1 MGWRAWLKCLVGVA
15 LALSVVI
22 EVRAKQPVFV
32 SWLVADDPG
41 DQTILHY
48 WERYELEELSP
59 TEMVD
64 LGTMLFYRG
73 YPKDAVRVLETALDQ
88 DKELYEAW
96 FRIGLVEHQQGNL
109 RDARIA
115 YKRCLKIL
123 KGHGWCNFY
132 LGLLEEQEGHGKTAM
147 GYFRAAF
154 RYAPKLADRE
164 VNPEIASSDLSLG
177 AWLMMA
183 QDNAFKSSL
192 PMSFLHPKRVS
203 NVKAKFSGEVQ
214 KPKGKSETKAQ
225 VQEVEP
231 ATGKIEKI
239 EQPPATSGAKGRGT
253 AKIVPMKKSA
263 ETSKA
268 KSPKGSTTPTSKK
281 PRDTTPYTAPTPAPP
296 GASET
301 KAPFGLPG
309 NRGVSSDA
317 YPGF

>member
-32 SWLVADDPG
+32 SWLVAGDPG

-64 LGTMLFYRG
+64 LDTMLFYRG
-73 YPKDAVRVLETALDQ
+73 CPKDAVRVLETALDQ

-147 GYFRAAF
+147 EYYRAAF
-154 RYAPKLADRE
+154 RYEPKLADRE
-164 VNPEIASSDLSLG
+164 VNPEMASSDLSLG

-192 PMSFLHPKRVS
+192 PMGYLHPKRVK
-203 NVKAKFSGEVQ
+203 NVKAKYAEEAHKSKARNET
-214 KPKGKSETKAQ
+214 KGK
-225 VQEVEP
+225 VQEADPEP
-231 ATGKIEKI
+231 GKAE
-239 EQPPATSGAKGRGT
+239 PLSVTSGGT
-253 AKIVPMKKSA
+253 ARIVPVKKSA
-263 ETSKA
+263 KASKA
-268 KSPKGSTTPTSKK
+268 KPSKGSMTPTSKK
-281 PRDTTPYTAPTPAPP
+281 PRATKPPATPTPVPTTPSGTETPY
-296 GASET
+296 
-301 KAPFGLPG
+301 GLPG

>member
-1 MGWRAWLKCLVGVA
+1 MGWRAWMNCAVGVA

-48 WERYELEELSP
+48 WERFELEELSA

-73 YPKDAVRVLETALDQ
+73 YPKDAIRVFRSALNQ
-88 DKELYEAW
+88 EKELYEAW

-115 YKRCLKIL
+115 YKRCLKLL

-132 LGLLEEQEGHGKTAM
+132 LGLLEEQDGHGKKAM
-147 GYFRAAF
+147 EYYRAAF
-154 RYAPKLADRE
+154 RYAPVLADRE
-164 VNPEIASSDLSLG
+164 VNPEMASSDLSLG

-183 QDNAFKSSL
+183 QDAAFKSTL
-192 PMSFLHPKRVS
+192 PMPYLHPNRVE
-203 NVKAKFSGEVQ
+203 NVKDHFSGDVEQTKAGKKATEVDPVAEKAEQ
-214 KPKGKSETKAQ
+214 ASTTSGGRARLVPVTKPKK
-225 VQEVEP
+225 
-231 ATGKIEKI
+231 
-239 EQPPATSGAKGRGT
+239 TSRTRA
-253 AKIVPMKKSA
+253 SQ
-263 ETSKA
+263 
-268 KSPKGSTTPTSKK
+268 SPKTPASKK
-281 PRDTTPYTAPTPAPP
+281 PTAPTSTDDSQKKTPY
-296 GASET
+296 
-301 KAPFGLPG
+301 GLPG
-309 NRGVSSDA
+309 ARSVSSDA

>member
-1 MGWRAWLKCLVGVA
+1 MGWRAWLKCVVGVA

-73 YPKDAVRVLETALDQ
+73 YPKDAIRVLENALDQ
-88 DKELYEAW
+88 DEELYEAW
-96 FRIGLVEHQQGNL
+96 FRIGLVEHHQGNI

-115 YKRCLKIL
+115 YKRCLKVL

-132 LGLLEEQEGHGKTAM
+132 LGLLEEQDGHGKKAM
-147 GYFRAAF
+147 EYYRAAF
-154 RYAPKLADRE
+154 RYDPKLADRE
-164 VNPEIASSDLSLG
+164 VNPEMASSELSLG

-183 QDNAFKSSL
+183 QDNAFKSSM
-192 PMSFLHPKRVS
+192 PMPLLHPKRVKT
-203 NVKAKFSGEVQ
+203 VKATFA
-214 KPKGKSETKAQ
+214 GKDRQAKDTHETKEEAREAGP
-225 VQEVEP
+225 VPEKAEP
-231 ATGKIEKI
+231 VST
-239 EQPPATSGAKGRGT
+239 TSGGKAKL
-253 AKIVPMKKSA
+253 VPVKKPDKN
-263 ETSKA
+263 SKA
-268 KSPKGSTTPTSKK
+268 RSPQDSKTPNGTKTT
-281 PRDTTPYTAPTPAPP
+281 TAPTPAPT
-296 GASET
+296 GTET
-301 KAPFGLPG
+301 PFGLPG
-309 NRGVSSDA
+309 NRNASSDA